1 MNDVEKFGA
10 AHYRELRDL
19 QAQCPVRD
27 VLDRIGDKWSTLLIG
42 TLAERSHRFGEL
54 KRAIPDISQRMLTQ
68 TLRELQEDGLVSR
81 TVHPTKP
88 PSTEYA
94 LTELGRSILEPLGG
108 LLRWAEENH
117 SAIIASRAAMA
128 STTAAMSS
136 APWPS
141 ATASR

>member
-1 MNDVEKFGA
+1 MSDMQNFGA
-10 AHYRELRDL
+10 AHYRELQAL
-19 QAQCPVRD
+19 QACCPVRD

-94 LTELGRSILEPLGG
+94 LTPLGLSILEPLSH
-108 LLRWAEENH
+108 LLNWAEANH

-128 STTAAMSS
+128 ATTAAMSS
-136 APWPS
+136 AP
-141 ATASR
+141 

>member
-1 MNDVEKFGA
+1 MSDMQRFGA
-10 AHYRELRDL
+10 AHYRTLQEL
-19 QAQCPVRD
+19 QAECPVRD

-81 TVHPTKP
+81 KVHPTTP
-88 PSTEYA
+88 PSTEYD
-94 LTELGRSILEPLGG
+94 LTELGRSLLEPLSG

-117 SAIIASRAAMA
+117 SAILEARASMAA
-128 STTAAMSS
+128 STAAMSS
-136 APWPS
+136 DPRPS